1 MELLVILVLAFIVFV
16 IIAFVKGSREIDERN
31 KNRTERETTLSKKM
45 SALEES
51 GFSVDRNIFGN
62 DFDFALAVDNE
73 HYKWAVVYPSS
84 DEPHIFNFQDLIS
97 YEIIQNGEKAISGNA
112 GDAAASAILFGTAG
126 AIVGASSKKTISEM
140 CHDLHIEIRV
150 NDLNKSLLI
159 LPCSTG
165 EIAVNCSIFQDRVQ
179 KAHEILSI
187 LSYIK
192 SNAEHTNKDI
202 PDFKNASEDIYDEL
216 EKLHGLKG
224 KGIITEEEF
233 QKKKESLLQRLR

>member
-1 MELLVILVLAFIVFV
+1 MELLVILVAAFIVFV
-16 IIAFVKGSREIDERN
+16 IVAFVKGSREIDERN

-45 SALEES
+45 SALGES

-97 YEIIQNGEKAISGNA
+97 YEIIQNGEKVISGNA
-112 GDAAASAILFGTAG
+112 GNAAAGAILFGTAG
-126 AIVGASSKKTISEM
+126 AIVGSSSKKTISEM

-150 NDLNKSLLI
+150 NNLNRSLLI

-192 SNAEHTNKDI
+192 SNAERINKDI
-202 PDFKNASEDIYDEL
+202 QGSENTSEDIYAEI
-216 EKLHGLKG
+216 ERLHNLKEN
-224 KGIITEEEF
+224 GIITEEEF
-233 QKKKESLLQRLR
+233 HRKKESLLGI

>member
-1 MELLVILVLAFIVFV
+1 MELLVILVAAFIVFV
-16 IIAFVKGSREIDERN
+16 IVAFVKGSREIDERN
-31 KNRTERETTLSKKM
+31 KNRTERETTLSKKI
-45 SALEES
+45 SALGES

-112 GDAAASAILFGTAG
+112 GDATAGAILFGTAG

-150 NDLNKSLLI
+150 NNLNRSLLI

-192 SNAEHTNKDI
+192 SNAKRINKDI
-202 PDFKNASEDIYDEL
+202 QGSENTSEDIYAEIERL
-216 EKLHGLKG
+216 LNLKEN
-224 KGIITEEEF
+224 GIITEEEF
-233 QKKKESLLQRLR
+233 HRKKESLLGI

>member
-1 MELLVILVLAFIVFV
+1 MELLVILVSAFIVFV
-16 IIAFVKGSREIDERN
+16 IVAFVKGSREIDERN

-73 HYKWAVVYPSS
+73 HYKWAIGYPSS

-97 YEIIQNGEKAISGNA
+97 YEIIRNGEKVISGND
-112 GDAAASAILFGTAG
+112 GDAAAGAILFGTAG